1 MTWFARILC
10 ALYGA
15 VFLWLAF
22 CTVQTWGQVPLWTSI
37 TMAAASLAAVVAG
50 FRESDRADE
59 DRRYQA
65 LLERAARPADLISPA
80 DTREPISADELI
92 AFDRIMRKEFKQR
105 GGAA

>member
-22 CTVQTWGQVPLWTSI
+22 CAVQTWGHVPLWTSI
-37 TMAAASLAAVVAG
+37 TMVAASLAPVDAG
-50 FRESDRADE
+50 LRECSRADE
-59 DRRYQA
+59 DRRYRA

-80 DTREPISADELI
+80 GTREPISADELI
-92 AFDRIMRKEFKQR
+92 AFDRIMRKEFKHR
-105 GGAA
+105 GGAS